1 MSKQKNRIPAQST
14 HEMRKTLAADVRAYL
29 DSGKEIEQ
37 VPSGVSG
44 QDPLGSQRHIV
55 LGNKK
60 KA

>member
-1 MSKQKNRIPAQST
+1 
-14 HEMRKTLAADVRAYL
+14 MRKTLAADVRAYL